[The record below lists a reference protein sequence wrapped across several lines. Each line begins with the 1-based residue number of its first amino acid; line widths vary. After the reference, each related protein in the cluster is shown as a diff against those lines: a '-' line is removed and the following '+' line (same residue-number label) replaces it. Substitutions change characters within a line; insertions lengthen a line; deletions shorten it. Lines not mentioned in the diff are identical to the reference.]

1 MKSEGTKLKKW
12 NNMEKANLHAV
23 LSKRGIIPLNSQEV
37 LERIPMVEHAKTAED
52 AKLLDDS
59 ILSLL

>member
-1 MKSEGTKLKKW
+1 
-12 NNMEKANLHAV
+12 MEKANLHAV